1 MLVVRISGNF
11 KYEAIK
17 TMHLQIDFM
26 IIRNAIDENRV
37 SFTHFKNRHKHQFSI
52 YFVRLV

>member
-1 MLVVRISGNF
+1 MLVVGISGNF

-37 SFTHFKNRHKHQFSI
+37 SFTHFQNRHKHQFSI